1 MIISINKYILKMW
14 SKRERNVLFTSNISL
29 HVPLYSNYFDM
40 SSLLQMSPRTF
51 LFTNISNT
59 VLKIFEIIL
68 QISPRMFIKYLFTS
82 NISLR
87 SNISPHI
94 LSQFPHFT
102 LSLVRDKTEPP
113 ENTRLGHFSNSL
125 KCSRRLLA
133 SFQFP
138 ICSLWLNKSVHH
150 LGLKWVH

>member
-1 MIISINKYILKMW
+1 MW

-125 KCSRRLLA
+125 KCLRRLLA

-138 ICSLWLNKSVHH
+138 ICNLWLNKSVHH